1 MAALY
6 LTHDN
11 GILGKKGEALSFR
24 RSRAEKAETIPPAMI
39 EQVMVLGRGSVTTP
53 ALHLLLENDVP
64 VHFID
69 ERGRYKGSLTSG
81 RGRGYAAKR
90 LQFEAAVSEERTLA
104 VARSVVAG
112 KLLSQQKTLLR

>member
-39 EQVMVLGRGSVTTP
+39 DQVMVLGRGSVTTP
-53 ALHLLLENDVP
+53 ALHLLMENDVP

-69 ERGRYKGSLTSG
+69 GKGRYKGGFSSRPQPRRSG
-81 RGRGYAAKR
+81 PWQ
-90 LQFEAAVSEERTLA
+90 LPEAWWWENS
-104 VARSVVAG
+104 
-112 KLLSQQKTLLR
+112 